1 MRARLILGWL
11 LVFSLMAAIGYAQEA
26 PVRRLALA
34 EALEIARRNNPD
46 YLQIQNDGWAAGRR
60 VTNATANLFT
70 PSADISAGTYH
81 RGGTSILSGIPFSN
95 PSSTINSWSLGV
107 NYRLS
112 GATLADRGLAAANA
126 RATDADIAGAR
137 TVLETTVR
145 QQYLNLL
152 QAQAQAQLARRSVER
167 STENLN
173 LAQARYGV
181 GQGTLI
187 DVRRAEVEKGQAEV
201 NVLRSEQTVENQ
213 TLVLF
218 QRLGVPA
225 PEPFRIELT
234 DSFPVVPPAFRLDT
248 LLAMA
253 LAENPGLVALRAR
266 QASAQWGVRSAR
278 SQYLPSLQFSASYG
292 KYRSSTDTNLAL
304 RLPPSVVRG
313 TNPLSYQIG
322 VSLPLYDGF
331 QRNVQTAQARAQ
343 EDDVRQAIRGRELQV
358 RAEVT
363 AAYSALISAY
373 QTIAL
378 QARNKIASA
387 EALELGTQRYRVG
400 SGSYIELLDARIA
413 AERADADYVTAVYDY
428 HKAVAALENAV
439 GRPLR

>member
-11 LVFSLMAAIGYAQEA
+11 VVFSLVAAIGYAQEA

-34 EALEIARRNNPD
+34 EALDIARRNNPD
-46 YLQIQNDGWAAGRR
+46 YRGILNDSWAAGRR
-60 VTNATANLFT
+60 VTSATASLFT
-70 PSADISAGTYH
+70 PTADISAGTYH
-81 RGGTSILSGIPFSN
+81 RGAGIVSGTPFPS
-95 PSSTINSWSLGV
+95 PSSTYNSWSLGI

-112 GATLADRGLAAANA
+112 GATFADRGLAAANA

-152 QAQAQAQLARRSVER
+152 QAQAQALLAHRSVER

-187 DVRRAEVEKGQAEV
+187 DVRRAEVEKGQAAV
-201 NVLRSEQTVENQ
+201 NLLRADQSVENQ

-225 PEPFRIELT
+225 PEPARIELT
-234 DSFPVVPPAFRLDT
+234 DTFPVVPPSFRLDT

-278 SQYLPSLQFSASYG
+278 SQYLPSLQLSASYG
-292 KYRSSTDTNLAL
+292 KYRISTDTNLQL
-304 RLPPSVVRG
+304 QEPPSAERG

-322 VSLPLYDGF
+322 VTLPLYDGF
-331 QRNVQTAQARAQ
+331 QRNVLTAQARAQ
-343 EDDVRQAIRGRELQV
+343 EDDVRQAIRGRELTV
-358 RAEVT
+358 RAEVS
-363 AAYSALISAY
+363 AAYRALIAAY

-378 QARNKIASA
+378 QASNKIAA
-387 EALELGTQRYRVG
+387 GEALELATQRYRVG
-400 SGSYIELLDARIA
+400 SGSYIELLDARVA
-413 AERADADYVTAVYDY
+413 AERAEADYVTAVYDY

>member
-1 MRARLILGWL
+1 MRARLIIGWL
-11 LVFSLMAAIGYAQEA
+11 VVFSLMAAIGYAQEV

-34 EALEIARRNNPD
+34 EALDIARRNNPD
-46 YLQIQNDGWAAGRR
+46 YRATLNDSWAAGRR
-60 VTNATANLFT
+60 VTNATASLFT
-70 PSADISAGTYH
+70 PTADLSAGTYH
-81 RGGTSILSGIPFSN
+81 RGEGTSIFSGIPFSS
-95 PSSTINSWSLGV
+95 PSTTNNSWSLGV

-112 GATLADRGLAAANA
+112 GATFADRGLAAANA

-152 QAQAQAQLARRSVER
+152 QAQAQALLAQRSVER

-187 DVRRAEVEKGQAEV
+187 DVRRAEVEKGQAAV
-201 NVLRSEQTVENQ
+201 NILRAEQTVENQ

-225 PEPFRIELT
+225 PEPARIELT
-234 DSFPVVPPAFRLDT
+234 DSFPVVPPAFRLDS

-266 QASAQWGVRSAR
+266 QASAQWGVRAAR

-292 KYRSSTDTNLAL
+292 KFRSSTDSNVTL
-304 RLPPSVVRG
+304 RLPPSVARG
-313 TNPLSYQIG
+313 TDPFSYQIG

-331 QRNVQTAQARAQ
+331 RRNVQTAQARAQ

-358 RAEVT
+358 RAEVS
-363 AAYSALISAY
+363 AAYRAIVAAY

-378 QARNKIASA
+378 
-387 EALELGTQRYRVG
+387 
-400 SGSYIELLDARIA
+400 
-413 AERADADYVTAVYDY
+413 
-428 HKAVAALENAV
+428 
-439 GRPLR
+439 

>member
-1 MRARLILGWL
+1 MRARLVLGWL
-11 LVFSLMAAIGYAQEA
+11 LVFSLMAAIGYAQEV

-34 EALEIARRNNPD
+34 EALDIARRNNPD
-46 YLQIQNDGWAAGRR
+46 YRGTLNDRWAAGRR
-60 VTNATANLFT
+60 ATSATASLFT
-70 PSADISAGTYH
+70 PSATISGSAYRAGSGSQSF
-81 RGGTSILSGIPFSN
+81 GGVTFPVFPLTRSA
-95 PSSTINSWSLGV
+95 WSLGFD
-107 NYRLS
+107 YQLS
-112 GATLADRGLAAANA
+112 GSTFANRGLYRAELA
-126 RATDADIAGAR
+126 ATDEDIAGAR
-137 TVLETTVR
+137 TLLETSVR

-152 QAQAQAQLARRSVER
+152 QAQAQALLARRSVER

-187 DVRRAEVEKGQAEV
+187 DVRRAEVEKGQAAV
-201 NVLRSEQTVENQ
+201 NLLRADQSVENQ

-225 PEPFRIELT
+225 PEPVRIELT
-234 DSFPVVPPAFRLDT
+234 DSFPVVEPRFNEDSLMAQ
-248 LLAMA
+248 A
-253 LAENPGLVALRAR
+253 LAENPGLRALRAR
-266 QASAQWGVRSAR
+266 EASARWGVRSANSR
-278 SQYLPSLQFSASYG
+278 YLPSLNLSAGYG
-292 KYRSSTDTNLAL
+292 KFSQLIDTIGAIRGSGVNPWNLAI
-304 RLPPSVVRG
+304 
-313 TNPLSYQIG
+313 Q

-358 RAEVT
+358 RAEVS
-363 AAYSALISAY
+363 AAYRAIVAAY

-378 QARNKIASA
+378 QRSNKSASA
-387 EALELGTQRYRVG
+387 EALELATQRYRVG
-400 SGSYIELLDARIA
+400 SGSYIELLDARVA
-413 AERADADYVTAVYDY
+413 TERADADYVTAVYDY